1 MQEHTNAPR
10 TEAVML
16 SFAVP
21 PDRIEEVLRTMRSL
35 GLSPTHDSTPWRDAL
50 GYTAEAMPGVL
61 LSGARYREG
70 LTQAQLAE
78 KAGIPRRHISE
89 MESGKRPIGKKNARL
104 LGPGHRTT
112 PAAGGLRLSCCP
124 ARRYRMPS

>member
-10 TEAVML
+10 TEAVIL

-21 PDRIEEVLRTMRSL
+21 LDQIEEVLRTMRSL
-35 GLSPTHDSTPWRDAL
+35 DLSPAHDSTPWRDVL
-50 GYTAEAMPGVL
+50 GYTAAAMPGVL

-70 LTQAQLAE
+70 LTQAELAE

-89 MESGKRPIGKKNARL
+89 MENGKRPIGKKNARL
-104 LGPGHRTT
+104 LGEALGIEP
-112 PAAGGLRLSCCP
+112 RLLL
-124 ARRYRMPS
+124 AV

>member
-61 LSGARYREG
+61 LSGV
-70 LTQAQLAE
+70 TQAQLAE

-89 MESGKRPIGKKNARL
+89 MENGKRPIGKKNARL
-104 LGPGHRTT
+104 LGEALGIEP
-112 PAAGGLRLSCCP
+112 RLLL
-124 ARRYRMPS
+124 AV

>member
-35 GLSPTHDSTPWRDAL
+35 GR
-50 GYTAEAMPGVL
+50 G
-61 LSGARYREG
+61 
-70 LTQAQLAE
+70 
-78 KAGIPRRHISE
+78 
-89 MESGKRPIGKKNARL
+89 GKRWATRRRPCPVCCFPAPATGKD
-104 LGPGHRTT
+104 
-112 PAAGGLRLSCCP
+112 
-124 ARRYRMPS
+124 